1 MNCKK
6 CGNELKVDTSVI
18 LTSYPPQYNAYC
30 PVCDERTYVYCNEYN
45 SELNRL
51 KIEEYF
57 NNQQWE
63 PVIQLDGDVL
73 SKEYLVKLINE
84 VIDKRLGGKDV

>member
-18 LTSYPPQYNAYC
+18 LTSYPSMYNAYC
-30 PVCDERTYVYCNEYN
+30 PVCDERTYVYCTEYN

-51 KIEEYF
+51 KIEDYF
-57 NNQQWE
+57 NCQQWE
-63 PVIQLDGDVL
+63 PAIQLDGVL

-84 VIDKRLGGKDV
+84 VIDERLGGK